1 MTAENVLGQ
10 VLNQE
15 PDFDSSCTL
24 HNIKS
29 DDIITA
35 MKIYA
40 DDYHNEQTKWIPLS
54 ERLPLAYLSGDWDGL
69 KSFPILA
76 KDKDGKCFVAITYQG
91 TMDGSEFCDWVD
103 MNDCEIENIVS
114 WQKIPD

>member
-1 MTAENVLGQ
+1 MTPIMTP
-10 VLNQE
+10 QE
-15 PDFDSSCTL
+15 WLYKTYPTNECFVRPPIDLLMTEYSEY
-24 HNIKS
+24 
-29 DDIITA
+29 
-35 MKIYA
+35 IY
-40 DDYHNEQTKWIPLS
+40 NEQTKWIPLS